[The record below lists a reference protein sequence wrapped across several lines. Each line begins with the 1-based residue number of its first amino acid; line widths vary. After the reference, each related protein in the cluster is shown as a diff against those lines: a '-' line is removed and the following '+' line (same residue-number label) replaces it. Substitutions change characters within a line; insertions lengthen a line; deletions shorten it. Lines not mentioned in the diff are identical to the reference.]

1 MFNKLQRKLVLVFL
15 IVGLLPMLGMG
26 FISY

>member
-1 MFNKLQRKLVLVFL
+1 MFNKLQRKLVLVFF